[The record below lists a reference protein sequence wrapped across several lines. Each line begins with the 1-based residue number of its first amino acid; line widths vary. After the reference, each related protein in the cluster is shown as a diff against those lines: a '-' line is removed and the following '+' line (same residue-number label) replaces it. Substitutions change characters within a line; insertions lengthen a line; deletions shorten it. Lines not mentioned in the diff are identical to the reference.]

1 MAKTEASLATLS
13 LKILLVK
20 VAVQESQY
28 SKPSIPAFYLNVD
41 EASANVKPD
50 DTLKIAPWAAV

>member
-20 VAVQESQY
+20 VAGQESQY
-28 SKPSIPAFYLNVD
+28 SKPSIPAFYLKVD
-41 EASANVKPD
+41 EVSENVKPD